1 MNLVYIP
8 LNHNNKM
15 AKSILNISISRDVAL
30 SIEAQ
35 RKKENDARKSKMKSE
50 LNKSE
55 FLQSLIVVGLII
67 RTNKRADINKILDA
81 YFQDETGEET

>member
-1 MNLVYIP
+1 
-8 LNHNNKM
+8 M
-15 AKSILNISISRDVAL
+15 AKSILNISISKDVAL

-81 YFQDETGEET
+81 YFQDETGEEI